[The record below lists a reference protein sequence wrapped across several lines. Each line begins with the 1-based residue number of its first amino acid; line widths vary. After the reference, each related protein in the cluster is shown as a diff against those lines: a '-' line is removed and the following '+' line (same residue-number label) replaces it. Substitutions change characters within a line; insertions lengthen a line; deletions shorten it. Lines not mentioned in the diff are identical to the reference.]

1 MIKRFN
7 FLLPLLCMLAL
18 NLMSCSDSTKEKE
31 KEKEEEFEEFVKDK
45 LNETGYEGKVRKY
58 LLNHYNFANEDE
70 LLYEDEFDTNNVC
83 LSSNDEYSFR
93 IVKNDKK
100 EDYDD
105 GYKVYCTKGYDV
117 SDSLLKIF
125 ESSIYS
131 LGSFMLK
138 KEQLFLQ
145 REGNLQG
152 DYKKLPTSE
161 KIEME
166 QLIANRFTYINPN
179 LKYLKLDTI
188 NNDYVFNKLCNYTK
202 FNAMRIK
209 LKDGTESFM
218 YHPDGKV
225 FQLYEDA
232 AEQLLFAE
240 RSKIADW
247 VRGKLVSGD
256 FESNFLQKCKNHE
269 YENCNKAHSLNLFII
284 YKGKLYGV
292 DKWKNIL

>member
-1 MIKRFN
+1 MIIRIS
-7 FLLPLLCMLAL
+7 FLLPFLCILAL

-31 KEKEEEFEEFVKDK
+31 EEFEEFVKDE
-45 LNETGYEGKVRKY
+45 LNETGYEGKVREY
-58 LLNHYNFANEDE
+58 LLNHYNFANEED

-83 LSSNDEYSFR
+83 ISSNYQYSFR

-105 GYKVYCTKGYDV
+105 GYKVYCTKGEV
-117 SDSLLKIF
+117 TDSLLKIF

-131 LGSFMLK
+131 LGSFMWK

-145 REGNLQG
+145 QG
-152 DYKKLPTSE
+152 DNKKLLTSE
-161 KIEME
+161 NRVEMKR
-166 QLIANRFTYINPN
+166 LITNRFTYINAN

-188 NNDYVFNKLCNYTK
+188 NNDFVFYKLCNYTK
-202 FNAMRIK
+202 FNAIRIK

-225 FQLYEDA
+225 FQLNKDLIDLFY
-232 AEQLLFAE
+232 LLGLE
-240 RSKIADW
+240 RNKLRGGIE
-247 VRGKLVSGD
+247 GKLVSGD
-256 FESNFLQKCKNHE
+256 FESDFLQKCKNHE

>member
-18 NLMSCSDSTKEKE
+18 NLTSCSDSTKEKE

-83 LSSNDEYSFR
+83 ISSNDQYSFR

-105 GYKVYCTKGYDV
+105 GYKVYCTKGEV
-117 SDSLLKIF
+117 TDSLLKIF

-131 LGSFMLK
+131 LGSFMWK

-145 REGNLQG
+145 QG
-152 DYKKLPTSE
+152 DNKKLPESE

-166 QLIANRFTYINPN
+166 QLIANRFTYINAN

-188 NNDYVFNKLCNYTK
+188 NNDFVFYKLCN
-202 FNAMRIK
+202 
-209 LKDGTESFM
+209 
-218 YHPDGKV
+218 
-225 FQLYEDA
+225 
-232 AEQLLFAE
+232 
-240 RSKIADW
+240 
-247 VRGKLVSGD
+247 
-256 FESNFLQKCKNHE
+256 
-269 YENCNKAHSLNLFII
+269 
-284 YKGKLYGV
+284 
-292 DKWKNIL
+292 